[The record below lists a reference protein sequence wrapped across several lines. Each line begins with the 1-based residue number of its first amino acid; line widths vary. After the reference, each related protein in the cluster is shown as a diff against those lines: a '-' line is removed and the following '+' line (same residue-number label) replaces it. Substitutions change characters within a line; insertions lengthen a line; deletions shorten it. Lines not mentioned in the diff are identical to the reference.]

1 MLAACSHAHSP
12 VAINF
17 NDMQIQSVAIAIHLP
32 SPPLLICI
40 YIIVIYLF
48 FFLSYIVPSKMF
60 QNITIKMTTIVL
72 FTTTENTCIIE
83 QKHNINCQTYC

>member
-1 MLAACSHAHSP
+1 MLAACTHAHSP

-32 SPPLLICI
+32 SPPLLIYI
-40 YIIVIYLF
+40 YIIVIYL

-60 QNITIKMTTIVL
+60 QNNTIKMTTIVL
-72 FTTTENTCIIE
+72 FTTTEYTCII
-83 QKHNINCQTYC
+83 